1 MLIESAKSNAFFR
14 GSYLKKLQLQY
25 FLLALLSMGV
35 LPALAQTAECQKAYF
50 APDDISREHPLAKP
64 HPKLVKS
71 YKLARAGNA
80 IEQRNMAVNFDKGY
94 LIAACPEK
102 ALYWYQKAAD
112 NGDKIAQEWLSQH
125 NNKDGNATQDQHS
138 TPPTS
143 ASAPDAQ
150 VAANNGNTALV
161 RIERFQVKGNTLLD
175 PGLIER
181 LLNPF
186 KGDARSYTDIQLALE
201 ALEGAYR
208 SAGYSAVHVITPEQ
222 EITQGTV
229 TLQVIETVIGKVI
242 LKGNQYYDKNNIRNA
257 LPALAEGY
265 TPSARELSENI
276 RLANENPT
284 RQIDVVLALGEE
296 ENTVDAQVNV
306 QDSSPHKVFLTMDNT
321 GNQST
326 GMYRVGVGYQN
337 NNMFNRDQALTLNY
351 ITSPDH
357 MSNVTQVS
365 GSYRLPVY
373 SMGDS
378 VDMLLAYSDT
388 NAGTTSIGGVGGPLL
403 TFAGSGNVYGAHYNH
418 YFPRQ
423 GDYASKVIAGLD
435 YRTTINNCQLA
446 GTACTGTP
454 DINELPLTLTYG
466 GTLTKPTQ
474 VVDYSTSIVH
484 NFPGG
489 SKGGSDVFNATRL
502 GAAADYTLLHLNG
515 SLAGVLPQNWQYRLA
530 GNAQYSQDALIPA
543 ERLGL
548 VGANAVRGFTEREF
562 SNDNGYVIN
571 VEIYTPELA
580 PSLHMKDGS
589 FRLLGFVDS
598 GSGWNKWLPGEIA
611 NRTSVGSVGV
621 GFRYT
626 SGKNFTAKFDLAKV
640 ACTDTDGVTCKGA
653 VSRTGNT
660 RGHITLVANW

>member
-1 MLIESAKSNAFFR
+1 M
-14 GSYLKKLQLQY
+14 KKYRLQHL
-25 FLLALLSMGV
+25 LLALLGIG
-35 LPALAQTAECQKAYF
+35 ALSAWGQE
-50 APDDISREHPLAKP
+50 
-64 HPKLVKS
+64 VKEDG
-71 YKLARAGNA
+71 KVTQ
-80 IEQRNMAVNFDKGY
+80 EQRVTSK
-94 LIAACPEK
+94 P
-102 ALYWYQKAAD
+102 
-112 NGDKIAQEWLSQH
+112 
-125 NNKDGNATQDQHS
+125 
-138 TPPTS
+138 S
-143 ASAPDAQ
+143 ASAPSQ
-150 VAANNGNTALV
+150 AATNNGNTALV
-161 RIERFQVKGNTLLD
+161 RIDHFEVKGNTLLD

-186 KGDARSYTDIQLALE
+186 KGENRSYTDIQLALE

-208 SAGYSAVHVITPEQ
+208 SAGYSAVHVVTPEQ
-222 EITQGTV
+222 EVTQGTI
-229 TLQVIETVIGKVI
+229 TFQVIETVIGKVI
-242 LKGNQYYDKNNIRNA
+242 LKGNQYYDKTNIRNA
-257 LPALAEGY
+257 LPALVEGT
-265 TPSARELSENI
+265 TPSARELSQNI

-284 RQIDVVLALGEE
+284 RQVDVVLALGEE

-326 GMYRVGVGYQN
+326 GMYRTGIGYQN

-365 GSYRLPVY
+365 ASYRLPVY

-418 YFPRQ
+418 YLPRQ
-423 GDYASKVIAGLD
+423 GDYASKIIAGLD
-435 YRTTINNCQLA
+435 YRTTTNNCLLA
-446 GTACTGTP
+446 GSTCTGTP
-454 DINELPLTLTYG
+454 NINELPLTVTYG

-474 VVDYSTSIVH
+474 VTDYTAAIVH
-484 NFPGG
+484 NLPGG
-489 SKGGSDVFNATRL
+489 SNGGSDVFNLTRL

-515 SLAGVLPQNWQYRLA
+515 SLAGALPKDWQYRLA

-543 ERLGL
+543 DRLGL
-548 VGANAVRGFTEREF
+548 VGANAVRGFIEREF
-562 SNDNGYVIN
+562 SNDNGYVLN
-571 VEIYTPELA
+571 AEIYTPDLA
-580 PSLHMKDGS
+580 SQLNMKDGS

-598 GSGWNKWLPGEIA
+598 GSGWNKWLPGEIS
-611 NRTSVGSVGV
+611 NRTTVGSVGV

-640 ACTDTDGVTCKGA
+640 TCGDTDGATCEGSSI

-660 RGHITLVANW
+660 RGHISLVETW